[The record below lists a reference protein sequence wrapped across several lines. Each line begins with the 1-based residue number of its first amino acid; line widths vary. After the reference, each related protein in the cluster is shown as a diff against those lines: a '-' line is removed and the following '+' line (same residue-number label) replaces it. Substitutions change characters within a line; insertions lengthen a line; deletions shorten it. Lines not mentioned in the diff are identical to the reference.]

1 MKKRNMGWICL
12 LIAGLTEIIWPYF
25 MKRSY
30 GFTKLVPTL
39 LAVVFIVLGFI
50 FLERAV
56 RVFGIGMTYAIFTGI
71 GIVGTSI
78 IGVVALHE
86 SVSVG
91 KVVSILILLIGLVGL
106 KCCDRE
112 GETS

>member
-30 GFTKLVPTL
+30 GFTQLVPTL
-39 LAVVFIVLGFI
+39 FAVVFIVLGFI

>member
-30 GFTKLVPTL
+30 GFTKLTPAL
-39 LAVVFIVLGFI
+39 MAAVFIILGFF

-78 IGVVALHE
+78 IGVAALHE

-91 KVVSILILLIGLVGL
+91 KVVSVLILLIGLIGL

-112 GETS
+112 GENS

>member
-1 MKKRNMGWICL
+1 MKKSNAGWICL

-30 GFTKLVPTL
+30 GFTQLVPAL
-39 LAVVFIVLGFI
+39 LAVAFIVLGFI

-78 IGVVALHE
+78 IGIVVLNE
-86 SVSVG
+86 NVSVG
-91 KVVSILILLIGLVGL
+91 KVVSILVLLVGLVGL
-106 KCCDRE
+106 KCCDKE
-112 GETS
+112 GEAT